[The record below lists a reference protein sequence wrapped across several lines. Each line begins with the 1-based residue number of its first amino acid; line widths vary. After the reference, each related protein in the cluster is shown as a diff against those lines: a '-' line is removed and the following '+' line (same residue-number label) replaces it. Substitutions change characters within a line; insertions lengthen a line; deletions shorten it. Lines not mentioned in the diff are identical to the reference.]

1 MANVARNGDG
11 KAVRIDDD
19 LWVLDTFYQGEP
31 GVIASY
37 LLTGRAGLGLVDVG
51 SAASVEEVLSGVRA
65 AGFDPRDIQHLVLT
79 HIHLDHAG
87 AAGTLTRLL
96 PHAQVYVHRVGA
108 PHLIDP
114 SKLLSSAQRIYGDR
128 MQTLWGHM
136 EPVPAERL
144 TILDDGADLAVGDR
158 TLHAIY
164 TPGHAIHHLAYHDAA
179 HAAVFAGDV
188 AGVRLEGMGFVR
200 PPTPPP
206 DLDLEDWNASL
217 DRLAALDLRTLYLP
231 HFGPAG
237 DIPAHFEQLRKR
249 LAHWG
254 QILLPGIRAGKS
266 DEALAADLAAHTDP
280 EIARL
285 ASSGATND
293 AVHRYELAT
302 NYLMSAQGYVRYYR
316 KLHPELLA

>member
-1 MANVARNGDG
+1 MANVARSDGG
-11 KAVRIDDD
+11 KATRIDDD

-37 LLTGRAGLGLVDVG
+37 LLTGRAGLGLIDVG
-51 SAASVEEVLSGVRA
+51 SAASVEQVLAGVRA
-65 AGFDPRDIQHLVLT
+65 AGFDPRDIQHLILT

-96 PHAQVYVHRVGA
+96 PRAQVYVHRIGA

-128 MQTLWGHM
+128 MQTLWGNM
-136 EPVPAERL
+136 EPVPAERI
-144 TILDDGADLAVGDR
+144 TILDDGADVAVGDR
-158 TLHAIY
+158 TLHALY
-164 TPGHAIHHLAYHDAA
+164 TPGHAIHHLAYHDATR
-179 HAAVFAGDV
+179 AAVFAGDV

-206 DLDLEDWNASL
+206 DLNLEEWNASL

-231 HFGPAG
+231 HFGAAG
-237 DIPAHFEQLRKR
+237 DIPAHFEQLRQR
-249 LAHWG
+249 LAEWG
-254 QILLPGIRAGKS
+254 RVLLPGIRADKT

-280 EIARL
+280 QIARL
-285 ASSGATND
+285 AAAGATD
-293 AVHRYELAT
+293 DTIHRYELAT

-316 KLHPELLA
+316 KHHPELLA

>member
-1 MANVARNGDG
+1 MASADRSGG
-11 KAVRIDDD
+11 KAIRIDDD

-37 LLTGRAGLGLVDVG
+37 LLTGRAGLALVDVG
-51 SAASVEEVLSGVRA
+51 SASSVEHVLAGVRA
-65 AGFDPRDIQHLVLT
+65 AGFDPHDIQHLVLT

-96 PHAQVYVHRVGA
+96 PHAQVYVHRIGA

-114 SKLLSSAQRIYGDR
+114 SRLLSSAQRIYGDR
-128 MQTLWGHM
+128 MQTLWGDM
-136 EPVPAERL
+136 EPVPAGRL
-144 TILDDGADLAVGDR
+144 TILDDGADLTVGDR

-188 AGVRLEGMGFVR
+188 AGVRLQGMGFVR

-217 DRLAALDLRTLYLP
+217 DRLAVLDLRTLYLP

-237 DIPAHFEQLRKR
+237 DIPAHFAQLRQR
-249 LAHWG
+249 LADWG
-254 QILLPGIRAGKS
+254 KVLLPGIRAGKS

-280 EIARL
+280 QIAHL
-285 ASSGATND
+285 AASGATD
-293 AVHRYELAT
+293 EVVHRYELAT

>member
-1 MANVARNGDG
+1 MANVAPGGIG
-11 KAVRIDDD
+11 KAERIDDD
-19 LWVLDTFYQGEP
+19 LWVLDTLYQGEP

-37 LLTGRAGLGLVDVG
+37 LLAGRAGLGLVDVG
-51 SAASVEEVLSGVRA
+51 SAASVEHVLAGVRA

-96 PHAQVYVHRVGA
+96 PHAQVYVHRIGA
-108 PHLIDP
+108 PHLVDP

-128 MQTLWGHM
+128 MQTLWGNM
-136 EPVPAERL
+136 EPVPAGRL

-158 TLHAIY
+158 TLHALY
-164 TPGHAIHHLAYHDAA
+164 TPGHAIHHLVFHDAA

-188 AGVRLEGMGFVR
+188 AGVRLQGMGFVR

-206 DLDLEDWNASL
+206 DLDLEEWNASL

-237 DIPAHFEQLRKR
+237 DVPAHFAQLRKR
-249 LAHWG
+249 LADWG
-254 QILLPGIRAGKS
+254 EVLLPGIRAGTS
-266 DEALAADLAAHTDP
+266 DEALAANLAAHTDP
-280 EIARL
+280 QIAKL
-285 ASSGATND
+285 AASGATD
-293 AVHRYELAT
+293 GAVHRYELAT

-316 KLHPELLA
+316 KLHPEMLA

>member
-1 MANVARNGDG
+1 MANAARSDGG
-11 KAVRIDDD
+11 KAVQLDDD
-19 LWVLDTFYQGEP
+19 LWLLDTYYQDEP

-51 SAASVEEVLSGVRA
+51 SGATVEHVLAGVRA
-65 AGFDPRDIQHLVLT
+65 AGFDPHDIQHLVLT

-96 PHAQVYVHRVGA
+96 PHAQVYVHRIGA

-128 MQTLWGHM
+128 MQTLWGNM
-136 EPVPAERL
+136 EPVPAERI

-158 TLHAIY
+158 SLHALY
-164 TPGHAIHHLAYHDAA
+164 TPGHAVHHLAFHDDA

-188 AGVRLEGMGFVR
+188 AGVRLQGMGFVR

-206 DLDLEDWNASL
+206 DLDLEEWNASL

-231 HFGPAG
+231 HFGPTG

-249 LAHWG
+249 LADWG
-254 QILLPGIRAGKS
+254 QVLLPGIRSGKT

-285 ASSGATND
+285 AAADATEE

>member
-1 MANVARNGDG
+1 MANVARNNGG

-37 LLTGRAGLGLVDVG
+37 LLTGSAGLGLVDVG
-51 SAASVEEVLSGVRA
+51 SAASVEQVLSGVRA
-65 AGFDPRDIQHLVLT
+65 AGFDPHDIQHLVLT

-96 PHAQVYVHRVGA
+96 PHAQVYVHRIGA

-114 SKLLSSAQRIYGDR
+114 SKLLSSAERIYGDR
-128 MQTLWGHM
+128 MQTLWGNM

-144 TILDDGADLAVGDR
+144 TIVDDGDKLAVGDR
-158 TLHAIY
+158 TLHALY

-179 HAAVFAGDV
+179 HSAVFAGDV

-206 DLDLEDWNASL
+206 DLHLEDWNASL

-231 HFGPAG
+231 HFGAAG

-249 LAHWG
+249 LADWG
-254 QILLPGIRAGKS
+254 QVLLPGIRAGKP
-266 DEALAADLAAHTDP
+266 DEALAEELAAHTDP

-285 ASSGATND
+285 AASGATAD

-316 KLHPELLA
+316 KVRPELLA

>member
-1 MANVARNGDG
+1 MASVARSDG
-11 KAVRIDDD
+11 GEAVRIDDD
-19 LWVLDTFYQGEP
+19 LWVLDTCYQGER

-51 SAASVEEVLSGVRA
+51 SGASVEQVLAGVRA
-65 AGFDPRDIQHLVLT
+65 AGFDPHDIQHLVLT
-79 HIHLDHAG
+79 HVHLDHAG
-87 AAGTLTRLL
+87 ATGTLTRLL
-96 PHAQVYVHRVGA
+96 PHAQVYVHRIGA

-128 MQTLWGHM
+128 MQTLWGNV
-136 EPVPAERL
+136 EPVPAERI

-158 TLHAIY
+158 TLHALY

-179 HAAVFAGDV
+179 RAALFAGDI
-188 AGVRLEGMGFVR
+188 AGVRLQGMGFVR

-206 DLDLEDWNASL
+206 DLNLEDWNASL
-217 DRLAALDLRTLYLP
+217 DRMAALDLRTLYLP

-237 DIPAHFEQLRKR
+237 DVPAHFAQLRKR
-249 LAHWG
+249 LAEWAEV
-254 QILLPGIRAGKS
+254 LLPGIRAGKT
-266 DEALAADLAAHTDP
+266 DEELAADLTAHTNP
-280 EIARL
+280 EIVRL
-285 ASSGATND
+285 AATEGTED
-293 AVHRYELAT
+293 ALHRYELAT

>member
-1 MANVARNGDG
+1 MASVARSDGG

-37 LLTGRAGLGLVDVG
+37 LLTGSAGLGLVDVG
-51 SAASVEEVLSGVRA
+51 SAASVEQVLSGVRA

-96 PHAQVYVHRVGA
+96 PHAQVYVHRIGA

-114 SKLLSSAQRIYGDR
+114 SKLLSSAERIYGDR
-128 MQTLWGHM
+128 MQTLWGNM

-144 TILDDGADLAVGDR
+144 TILDDGDKLAVGDR
-158 TLHAIY
+158 TLHALY
-164 TPGHAIHHLAYHDAA
+164 TPGHAIHHLAYHDEA

-206 DLDLEDWNASL
+206 DLNLEDWNASL

-231 HFGPAG
+231 HFGAAG
-237 DIPAHFEQLRKR
+237 DIPAHFAQLRKR
-249 LAHWG
+249 LADWG
-254 QILLPGIRAGKS
+254 EVLLPGIRAGKP
-266 DEALAADLAAHTDP
+266 DEALAEELAAHTDP

-285 ASSGATND
+285 AASGATDD

-316 KLHPELLA
+316 KLHPELLG

>member
-37 LLTGRAGLGLVDVG
+37 LLAGRAGLGLVDVG
-51 SAASVEEVLSGVRA
+51 SAASVEQVLSGVRA

-128 MQTLWGHM
+128 MQTLWGNM

-237 DIPAHFEQLRKR
+237 DVPAHFEQLRKR
-249 LAHWG
+249 LAGWG
-254 QILLPGIRAGKS
+254 QVLLPGIRAGKS
-266 DEALAADLAAHTDP
+266 DEALAAELAAHTDP

-285 ASSGATND
+285 ASSGATD
-293 AVHRYELAT
+293 EAVHRYELAT